1 MPHNEAD
8 KKSALAR
15 VRRVRGQ
22 VDGLERAL
30 QTGVEC
36 STVLQQ
42 LAAVRGAING
52 LMAEVLQTHIR
63 EEFGASEEAEG
74 HSERVRAMTELVRT
88 YLK

>member
-1 MPHNEAD
+1 M
-8 KKSALAR
+8 R

-30 QTGVEC
+30 QTGVDC
-36 STVLQQ
+36 ATVLQQ

-63 EEFGASEEAEG
+63 EEFGASEEAER
-74 HSERVRAMTELVRT
+74 HSERVKAMTELVRT